1 MIWSFQFP
9 LTVLRFMWR
18 GSILWFDFHYIHMKY
33 NWVLCLQAPL
43 YPIRCNKHSC
53 IGRCDQYSSCTRKIE
68 VCSHGR
74 RQANLWMSFFWERRH
89 SRMHSLQKMWPF
101 WQHKGSMNGF
111 KQRQHASKGFIESLP
126 SRSFCVPYPSLR
138 FSSYVKKARSLLFFE
153 CLCGIVWFCCLIGE

>member
-1 MIWSFQFP
+1 
-9 LTVLRFMWR
+9 
-18 GSILWFDFHYIHMKY
+18 
-33 NWVLCLQAPL
+33 
-43 YPIRCNKHSC
+43 
-53 IGRCDQYSSCTRKIE
+53 
-68 VCSHGR
+68 
-74 RQANLWMSFFWERRH
+74 MSFFWERRH

-153 CLCGIVWFCCLIGE
+153 CLCGIVWFCCLIGKKKKETEKPKLIALDHRRETLEIAKERDRIRSEYFCLVYFTCILKR